1 MGDTSVSDAEANRKF
16 SRLLEGVR
24 QGDSFIV
31 TRHGKPVAM
40 IGPVDVSSREESA
53 GRKALL
59 DHLRHQRAMDVGSSK
74 KEELYDQ

>member
-1 MGDTSVSDAEANRKF
+1 MAETLVSAAEANRTF

-31 TRHGKPVAM
+31 TRHGKPVAK
-40 IGPVDVSSREESA
+40 IGPVHVSSREESS

-59 DHLRHQRAMDVGSSK
+59 DHLRNQRAMDVGRSTR
-74 KEELYDQ
+74 EELYD